1 MESLEVLKK
10 ELKMEDLRKYCKEE
24 RKRGKEHHLMHES
37 WKANVK

>member
-1 MESLEVLKK
+1 MLKK